1 MKMMWTDTINSQSD
15 AFSGSSSSLSALGGS
30 DCDWTEILGPKM
42 NIVYRLSWLMLCIMI
57 LQSVLGLVF
66 HDYYR
71 DVEWIMLTWYGN
83 DAVTLMLGVPL
94 LGWGLILSMRERN
107 RGHLIWLGLLGYNI
121 YNYAFYLF
129 GAALNVFFPLY
140 LIMMILSIVILVLL
154 LSNDFASRI
163 AKQFN
168 LRTPVRLIGGYLIFV
183 GVGLTSVW
191 LGIWAAY
198 VFKNIPTP
206 VEPEAFKLVAAL
218 DITLM
223 VPALIF
229 GGLLLWRK
237 SIWGYTIASIAG
249 IQATLY
255 LTILAV
261 NSIVSIQSG
270 LAEAP
275 GELPLWGSLVLFT
288 AIATVLLIGNSAT
301 EKTT

>member
-1 MKMMWTDTINSQSD
+1 
-15 AFSGSSSSLSALGGS
+15 
-30 DCDWTEILGPKM
+30 M

-71 DVEWIMLTWYGN
+71 DVEWIMVTWFGN
-83 DAVTLMLGVPL
+83 DAVTLILGVPL
-94 LGWGLILSMRERN
+94 LGCGLLLAKREMN

-140 LIMMILSIVILVLL
+140 LIILILSIVILVLL
-154 LSNDFASRI
+154 LSNDFASRM
-163 AKQFN
+163 AKLFN
-168 LRTPVRLIGGYLIFV
+168 FKTPVRLIGGYLIFV
-183 GVGLTSVW
+183 GIGLMSVW
-191 LGIWAAY
+191 IGIWAAY
-198 VFKNIPTP
+198 VFWNIPTP

-223 VPALIF
+223 VPGLIF
-229 GGLLLWRK
+229 GGVLLWRK

-255 LTILAV
+255 LTVLAV
-261 NSIVSIQSG
+261 NSIISIQNG
-270 LAEAP
+270 LVESP
-275 GELPLWGSLVLFT
+275 GELPLWGSLVLGT
-288 AIATVLLIGNSAT
+288 GIATGLLIGNSDAKNT
-301 EKTT
+301 S